1 MLHDDTVMKLTPISY
16 AALGILAERECSTY
30 ELVKAVSARFGTVL
44 GGSERRYFDEP
55 KRLEAHGLIAGAE
68 EWVGERPRI
77 IWSITVDGRVE
88 LARWVG
94 QPDLDVASGSYPDLA
109 RVLLAQHASKQQL
122 VAVLD
127 KIAGDAQEWGLRM
140 AMTSGGDAHP
150 LDDLV
155 AAYLLGLAKYTR
167 DWADDAARTVLGWR
181 STSAPGIAQR
191 KGARKQRD
199 ARARDLER
207 TRPPST

>member
-1 MLHDDTVMKLTPISY
+1 MKLTPISY
-16 AALGILAERECSTY
+16 AALGILAERDRSTY
-30 ELVKAVSARFGTVL
+30 ELVKGVSARFGTVL

-55 KRLEAHGLIAGAE
+55 KRLEAHGLIVGTE

-94 QPDLDVASGSYPDLA
+94 QPDLDVPSGSYPDLA
-109 RVLLAQHASKQQL
+109 RVLLAQYASKQQL

-127 KIAGDAQEWGLRM
+127 KIAADAQEWGVRV
-140 AMTSGGDAHP
+140 AMTSADEAHP

-167 DWADDAARTVLGWR
+167 DWADDAARTVLAWR
-181 STSAPGIAQR
+181 STAAPGIAQR
-191 KGARKQRD
+191 NGVRKQRD
-199 ARARDLER
+199 ARARELDR
-207 TRPPST
+207 TPRPPS